1 MKTHHGT
8 LALYGFYK
16 AEALRWK
23 IMGINMVSVKIYGL
37 CQDLLNHMENNI
49 KRKCIFQLHIGTDP
63 IPKLKLDPFPLSL
76 H

>member
-1 MKTHHGT
+1 
-8 LALYGFYK
+8 
-16 AEALRWK
+16 
-23 IMGINMVSVKIYGL
+23 MGINMVSVKIYGL